1 MKAKKLLG
9 SVALTAALAMG
20 TMPAF
25 ATVSSTAPTDGW
37 NGADQ
42 GIANPGVSNTMNV
55 FNVTGDNTRDPGNDK
70 VGVGQTQ
77 VRATVFDADC
87 NVTVPMIVSV
97 AFSTKGG
104 ELTCP
109 NANAYQI
116 YNNSDQKDVQITN
129 ILGAAGSGWTLKGSA
144 QSTQSSGMQ
153 ELVKDFDAD
162 TMATPDG
169 KYYVGLS
176 LKLGSNTYDLYDL
189 SKKATPG
196 DLGAANAVTIAKAA
210 NASTPTGQPIELKG
224 LTNKFQTP
232 LANAGWLAGNLA
244 TITYTVATV

>member
-25 ATVSSTAPTDGW
+25 ATVPTAPTDGW
-37 NGADQ
+37 NGADR

-55 FNVTGDNTRDPGNDK
+55 FNVTGDNTRDPSNDK

-116 YNNSDQKDVQITN
+116 YNNSDQKDVTLTN
-129 ILGAAGSGWTLKGSA
+129 ILGAAGSGWILKGSD
-144 QSTQSSGMQ
+144 QSTQGPGMQ

-162 TMATPDG
+162 TMTTPDG
-169 KYYVGLS
+169 KYYIGMS
-176 LKLGSNTYDLYDL
+176 LKLGPNTYDLYDL
-189 SKKATPG
+189 TKKATPG
-196 DLGAANAVTIAKAA
+196 DLGSSTVTIAKAA
-210 NASTPTGQPIELKG
+210 DASTPTAQPIELKG
-224 LTNKFQTP
+224 LTNKFLTP
-232 LANAGWLAGNLA
+232 IGNAGWLSGNLA
-244 TITYTVATV
+244 TITYTVATA